1 MPYMMG
7 LTAEDVEKIK
17 DRFRS
22 EIPRPYTILSPK
34 LKTLIA
40 TLNLPKDRETRL
52 LEKISRI
59 PKL

>member
-1 MPYMMG
+1 MR

-17 DRFRS
+17 ERFQT
-22 EIPRPYTILSPK
+22 EIPRPITILSPK
-34 LKTLIA
+34 LKAMIT
-40 TLNLPKDRETRL
+40 TLNLPKEREKYL